1 MPTRKQYKIYI
12 KGVIREREKDDIVG
26 EIDIPVAYYA
36 HNKEEAIEEAA
47 KVARAVARG
56 VSADDDRYEML
67 YTLLCD
73 KAMCY
78 ED

>member
-1 MPTRKQYKIYI
+1 MPTRRKYNFII
-12 KGVIREREKDDIVG
+12 KGIIREKEGDIVG
-26 EIDIPVAYYA
+26 EIGIPVAYYT

-56 VSADDDRYEML
+56 VSAEEESLEML
-67 YTLLCD
+67 YTIVCD
-73 KAMCY
+73 KEKCY

>member
-1 MPTRKQYKIYI
+1 MPTRKQYKFYI
-12 KGVIREREKDDIVG
+12 KGIIREREGNTVG

-36 HNKEEAIEEAA
+36 HNREEAIEEAS

-56 VSADDDRYEML
+56 ISADDERYEML
-67 YTLLCD
+67 YTILCES
-73 KAMCY
+73 AMCY